1 MLSFV
6 EPVRFIFALS
16 ALPEGWDN
24 PNVFVIG
31 MLKKADPENVT
42 SPHQEV
48 GCGLRLCVNQ
58 RGDRMDDP
66 PTVHDLN
73 VLTVVAAEEYKEFVV
88 GLQKEIAEAISAS
101 RGKLTWTNSPARS
114 SRPTRATSK

>member
-24 PNVFVIG
+24 PNVFVSG

-42 SPHQEV
+42 SRRQEV
-48 GCGLRLCVNQ
+48 G
-58 RGDRMDDP
+58 RG
-66 PTVHDLN
+66 
-73 VLTVVAAEEYKEFVV
+73 
-88 GLQKEIAEAISAS
+88 
-101 RGKLTWTNSPARS
+101 
-114 SRPTRATSK
+114 